1 MQNLSQTL
9 QNKYET
15 SDDIMGKIQQLTVNT
30 NKNNEEVAH
39 DIHQFA
45 FWKRN
50 FWRKLK
56 FCFTSL

>member
-30 NKNNEEVAH
+30 N
-39 DIHQFA
+39 
-45 FWKRN
+45 
-50 FWRKLK
+50 
-56 FCFTSL
+56 